1 MNNNSEMLNGAI
13 VLGGGGS
20 LAIGWQLGYLYAL
33 EKEGI
38 DIRNADL
45 VIGTSGGAQAA
56 TGITSTKSWEEIF
69 NEQIE
74 PKSNEEPPQQNME
87 AVVARYSEIAQKSNN
102 AEEWIENYSA
112 FALEENKFD
121 ESEHI
126 NRLKHRIKVESW
138 PQNLM
143 ITAIDAQESK
153 RAVFTKESNV
163 DIYRAMASSGSLPG
177 VWPATSIDGK
187 KYYDGGCH
195 SMENADLAKGANK
208 VLILATNLPIVI
220 PYKLDDAITELQN
233 SGAEVK
239 IITPS
244 EDVFQKLNELGGNT
258 VNTAIRPEMARL
270 GQEQGERDAQMIK
283 EFWN

>member
-1 MNNNSEMLNGAI
+1 MNNNNEILNGAV

-20 LAIGWQLGYLYAL
+20 LAIGWELGYLYAL
-33 EKEGI
+33 ENEGI

-87 AVVARYSEIAQKSNN
+87 AVVAKYSEIAQKSHSP
-102 AEEWIENYSA
+102 EEWIENYSE
-112 FALEENKFD
+112 FALQKNKFD

-126 NRLKHRIKVESW
+126 NRLKHRIKVTSW

-143 ITAIDAQESK
+143 ITAIDAQASK
-153 RAVFTKESNV
+153 RAVFTKDSNV
-163 DIYRAMASSGSLPG
+163 DIYRPMASSGSLPG
-177 VWPATSIDGK
+177 VWPATTIDGK

-195 SMENADLAKGANK
+195 SMENADLAKGAHK
-208 VLILATNLPIVI
+208 VLILATNLPIVT
-220 PYKLDDAITELQN
+220 PYKINDAIAELQN
-233 SGAEVK
+233 SGANVK
-239 IITPS
+239 LITPS
-244 EDVFQKLNELGGNT
+244 EDVLQKLNELGGNT
-258 VNTAIRPEMARL
+258 VDTAIRPEMARL
-270 GQEQGERDAQMIK
+270 GQQQGERDAQMIK
-283 EFWN
+283 EFWS